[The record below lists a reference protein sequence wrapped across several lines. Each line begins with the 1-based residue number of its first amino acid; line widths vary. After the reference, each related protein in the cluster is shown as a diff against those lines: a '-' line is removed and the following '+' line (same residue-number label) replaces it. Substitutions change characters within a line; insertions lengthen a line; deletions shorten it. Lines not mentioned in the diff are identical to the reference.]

1 MKRFFNILLTAIAM
15 LFMIAIGST
24 CGFLISYALMSTQY
38 QIYEKI
44 FFIAGLLFAGY
55 LSIILHE
62 VGHLIC
68 GLISGYRFSSFRI
81 AGLMWIKQDG
91 KIKLCRHSI
100 VGTGGQC
107 LMLPPE
113 NNQENPPVV
122 LYNLGGVIA
131 NVILTAVY
139 SLCIYL
145 LWGNHLIC
153 SVFIISAVLSL
164 IIAITNGIPMN
175 ISGFANDGMN
185 ALHLSKDPVA
195 ARTFLAQLQM
205 SAAQASGIRISDMP
219 DEWFAIPENA
229 DMQNIHI
236 ASIAVFSASRALDR
250 LDTLSAEK
258 EIGSLLARNANII
271 GLHKNLLKCDLV
283 FARLIN
289 KGKEA
294 EISSLLTLEQLKF
307 MKSMSSYPSILRT
320 EYAIALI
327 RDNDESTAEKIRSKF
342 DKIAKKYPYTA
353 DIVAEREM
361 LDYVFEV
368 HKKQI

>member
-1 MKRFFNILLTAIAM
+1 
-15 LFMIAIGST
+15 
-24 CGFLISYALMSTQY
+24 
-38 QIYEKI
+38 
-44 FFIAGLLFAGY
+44 
-55 LSIILHE
+55 
-62 VGHLIC
+62 
-68 GLISGYRFSSFRI
+68 
-81 AGLMWIKQDG
+81 
-91 KIKLCRHSI
+91 
-100 VGTGGQC
+100 
-107 LMLPPE
+107 
-113 NNQENPPVV
+113 
-122 LYNLGGVIA
+122 
-131 NVILTAVY
+131 
-139 SLCIYL
+139 
-145 LWGNHLIC
+145 
-153 SVFIISAVLSL
+153 
-164 IIAITNGIPMN
+164 MN